1 MREYDQIGQETLK
14 DFYKSWEQQFQKFGD
29 DSLDKIQQLQ
39 HEHEEQMQL
48 LN

>member
-14 DFYKSWEQQFQKFGD
+14 DFYKSWENKFSKFED
-29 DSLDKIQQLQ
+29 ESLEKIQQLQ
-39 HEHEEQMQL
+39 QEHEDQMEV